1 MHRLLPVLALLVAG
15 TTAAADCPP
24 LSRYQ
29 VAGLTLRG
37 GSLDAAVKQVLDG
50 SAWRAEF
57 AGPVER
63 VRLRMSGVSGD
74 MDAVLKMIVETAA
87 RDTSVAGVSSTI
99 DANSCLVR
107 VVATAPAPHAPA
119 PAAPAPAS
127 ASIGAAGAAGAASS
141 RLMRAVS
148 ADSALESKGPAIAPP
163 PPKPVWSAR
172 RGSTLRQSLESWA
185 TKANCDA
192 PDARIA
198 GQTNWTL
205 AWAPADV
212 DYRIAA
218 PLTFDGS
225 ISEAAQSLIRL
236 YANAD
241 VRLGLR
247 VHPNQC
253 VLHVFAAGRN

>member
-1 MHRLLPVLALLVAG
+1 MRRLLPALALLVSG
-15 TTAAADCPP
+15 TAAAGCPS
-24 LSRYQ
+24 LSHYQ

-37 GSLDAAVKQVLDG
+37 GALDAAVNQVLEG
-50 SAWRAEF
+50 SAWKAEF
-57 AGPVER
+57 SGPVER

-87 RDTSVAGVSSTI
+87 RDASVAGVSSTI
-99 DANSCLVR
+99 DASSCVVR
-107 VVATAPAPHAPA
+107 VVAAPLPPPPPAPAPVAASTSAEVAAA
-119 PAAPAPAS
+119 PAASTGPSVAARPAVTPAVAPS
-127 ASIGAAGAAGAASS
+127 VRAAPS
-141 RLMRAVS
+141 
-148 ADSALESKGPAIAPP
+148 D
-163 PPKPVWSAR
+163 PVWAAR

-185 TKANCDA
+185 SKANCTA
-192 PDARIA
+192 PDALIA
-198 GQTNWTL
+198 GQSTWSL

-225 ISEAAQSLIRL
+225 ISEAAQALIRL